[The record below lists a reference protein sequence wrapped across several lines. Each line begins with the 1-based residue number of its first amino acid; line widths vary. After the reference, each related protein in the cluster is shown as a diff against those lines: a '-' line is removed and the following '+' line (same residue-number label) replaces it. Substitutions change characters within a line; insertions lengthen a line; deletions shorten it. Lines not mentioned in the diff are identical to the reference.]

1 MATKFNFGIR
11 PEQLQADLS
20 AGINVTP
27 QYGYTPPGQYQA
39 PARSNYMDA
48 VSRAV
53 LMDQYGDSPYAL
65 EYYEDM
71 PMQRAKQLGALQ
83 AGVSAAQ
90 FAAQV
95 LPTAEERRQK
105 EELEQLRESAPFQM
119 EGTEFTRMLAPA
131 ERAARETRM
140 RQEATMGGTD
150 AGALAR
156 GRQAEMEVASKARV
170 QAMGQK
176 AEIEGRQRIAD
187 LERESQL
194 ASARA
199 AKQRE
204 NRGALAGLIGQLGQ
218 TAGMVMQARPGV
230 SAEARAGR
238 KEAKGLEAYRRG
250 TEKVSA
256 ADAAGRTSTSRAGV
270 RQALRASRAGERQA
284 LRGTAKLQRA
294 YELDPSLMGDTPVL
308 VDNFRIPAG
317 TSTYSFEGMDG
328 LGPMRKPID
337 FTKVK

>member
-218 TAGMVMQARPGV
+218 TA
-230 SAEARAGR
+230 
-238 KEAKGLEAYRRG
+238 
-250 TEKVSA
+250 
-256 ADAAGRTSTSRAGV
+256 RAGV

>member
-1 MATKFNFGIR
+1 
-11 PEQLQADLS
+11 
-20 AGINVTP
+20 
-27 QYGYTPPGQYQA
+27 
-39 PARSNYMDA
+39 MDA

-204 NRGALAGLIGQLGQ
+204 NRGALAGLVGQLGQ

-230 SAEARAGR
+230 SAEAMAGKKAARGQRLYERGQTRRAEELG
-238 KEAKGLEAYRRG
+238 A
-250 TEKVSA
+250 
-256 ADAAGRTSTSRAGV
+256 RAV
-270 RQALRASRAGERQA
+270 
-284 LRGTAKLQRA
+284 
-294 YELDPSLMGDTPVL
+294 ELDPTLQVAPAYAAPTKSSSEMVSGMLGKVYDPSSGRYGDTELLIKGMKPTYKYGTMG
-308 VDNFRIPAG
+308 VDP
-317 TSTYSFEGMDG
+317 TMPGMAYYD
-328 LGPMRKPID
+328 PNAPKRKN
-337 FTKVK
+337 